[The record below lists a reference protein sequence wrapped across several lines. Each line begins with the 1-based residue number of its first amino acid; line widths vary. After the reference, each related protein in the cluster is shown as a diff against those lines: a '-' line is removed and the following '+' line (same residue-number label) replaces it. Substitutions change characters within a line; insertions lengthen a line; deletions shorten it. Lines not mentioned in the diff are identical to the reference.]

1 MIHLNA
7 ESQMVTSVRINP
19 RLLTEI
25 NDQPNSRIPPISGYE
40 KEDLVSLERACEPLH
55 NMFNGE
61 LTTYIRAAKSNSA
74 TPRDGLTPD
83 ESAAIRL
90 YTTEW
95 DVRTQSLYKKLNQ
108 ALRVGEPVQLRP
120 WFKYLKLLLTAFFKL
135 P

>member
-1 MIHLNA
+1 MA
-7 ESQMVTSVRINP
+7 TSVPINP

-25 NDQPNSRIPPISGYE
+25 NDQPNSRISPISGYE
-40 KEDLVSLERACEPLH
+40 QEDLVSLERACEPLQS
-55 NMFNGE
+55 MFNGE

-74 TPRDGLTPD
+74 TPRDRLTPD

-108 ALRVGEPVQLRP
+108 ALRVGESVQLRP